1 MRRSWGG
8 EVSIGLSIVG
18 LGTGTEVHL
27 AGAEGSGWGGGKC
40 EGRLEKWGQMVV
52 ARRVMVVF
60 HGE

>member
-27 AGAEGSGWGGGKC
+27 AGAEGSG
-40 EGRLEKWGQMVV
+40 
-52 ARRVMVVF
+52 
-60 HGE
+60 